1 MFTAQVL
8 PWLEQTVPP
17 PERYRCRTLR
27 TTGIGESILEE
38 RVAPV
43 LAPLV
48 RVGLGLGYCA
58 RPGEV
63 DVLLRMRG
71 DQAETVLAE
80 AAVIVHQTVAG
91 YVFGEGEEPL
101 EEVVVRLLAARGQTL
116 VTAESCTG
124 GRLANRITDVP
135 GASAVFLGGAV
146 TYSNALKQTVL
157 GVRAETLAAHGA
169 VSEPTAREMAE
180 GARQRFGAEYAL
192 ATTGIAG
199 PSGGSEAKPVGTVFI
214 ALATAGRTVVARQ
227 LNRFERDTFKHV
239 SAQQAL
245 EMLRRELAQR

>member
-1 MFTAQVL
+1 MLF
-8 PWLEQTVPP
+8 
-17 PERYRCRTLR
+17 R
-27 TTGIGESILEE
+27 S
-38 RVAPV
+38 
-43 LAPLV
+43 
-48 RVGLGLGYCA
+48 
-58 RPGEV
+58 
-63 DVLLRMRG
+63 
-71 DQAETVLAE
+71 
-80 AAVIVHQTVAG
+80 
-91 YVFGEGEEPL
+91 
-101 EEVVVRLLAARGQTL
+101 
-116 VTAESCTG
+116 
-124 GRLANRITDVP
+124 
-135 GASAVFLGGAV
+135 
-146 TYSNALKQTVL
+146 ALKQTVL